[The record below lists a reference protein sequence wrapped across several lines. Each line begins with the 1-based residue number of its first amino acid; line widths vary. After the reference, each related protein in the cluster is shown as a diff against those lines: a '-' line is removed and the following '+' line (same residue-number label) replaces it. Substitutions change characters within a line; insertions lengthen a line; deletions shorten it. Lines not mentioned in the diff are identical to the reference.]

1 MSELTIEQKAKLY
14 DEVVERAKKWYNT
27 PNVDKIPTFGN
38 RIIEDIFPELYEPK
52 DEEVR
57 KEIIKLVQ
65 YYYGATLGCKHT
77 VSRDKMLVW
86 LEKQEQSKKTSIWK
100 HWKNGIAGNGEGKL
114 TFLIKSGPTYS
125 LSSCL
130 SFECD
135 YIELSELDNLMLEE
149 QDNFNSEYW
158 RGYREGKQ
166 EVFDKY
172 AKLKKQSK
180 QNIKPKFKIGDW
192 VTNGACTWRIDSIKD
207 DMYYNDCGRFSCGG
221 DIKSIDEQY
230 HLWTI
235 EDAKPGDVLN
245 ANGIFIYKKHDK
257 DCVYFYCGINL
268 TGEFICTCVDDIWS
282 NNYKVYPATK
292 EQYDLLFK
300 KIQESGYEWDTEK
313 KMLKNIPK
321 FKAGDWIIF
330 NGLTLYINEVVKG
343 YYRTISKGGI
353 SNSYDWN
360 IDNAARLWTIE
371 DAREGDVLWHSNSA
385 SNGIFIFNKIRDTG
399 KVVCYCDYDSED
411 HFCLGEYHTC
421 CWSNEKYIKPATE
434 EQRNLLFTKMK
445 EAGYR
450 WDENAK
456 RVIKYGE

>member
-1 MSELTIEQKAKLY
+1 MSELSIEQKAKLY
-14 DEVVERAKKWYNT
+14 DEVIER
-27 PNVDKIPTFGN
+27 GN
-38 RIIEDIFPELYEPK
+38 SLLSCNELGNAWVYKLLPELESE
-52 DEEVR
+52 DERIKKSLIDYLKER
-57 KEIIKLVQ
+57 KNGESYGQ
-65 YYYGATLGCKHT
+65 YVLRYDRWIA
-77 VSRDKMLVW
+77 W

-100 HWKNGIAGNGEGKL
+100 HWKNGIAGNGEGKAI
-114 TFLIKSGPTYS
+114 FLIKRGSSYS

-135 YIELSELDNLMLEE
+135 YIELSELENLMLE
-149 QDNFNSEYW
+149 
-158 RGYREGKQ
+158 KQ
-166 EVFDKY
+166 PQLQ
-172 AKLKKQSK
+172 LKS
-180 QNIKPKFKIGDW
+180 KFKIGDW
-192 VTNGACTWRIDSIKD
+192 VTNGACTWRIDSIED
-207 DMYYNDCGRFSCGG
+207 DMYYNDCGKFSCGG

-330 NGLTLYINEVVKG
+330 NGLTLYINEVTKG

-353 SNSYDWN
+353 PNSYDWN
-360 IDNAARLWTIE
+360 IDNAARLWRIE
-371 DAREGDVLWHSNSA
+371 DAKDGDVLWHSDSA
-385 SNGIFIFNKIRDTG
+385 SNGIFIFKEIRNDGKIL
-399 KVVCYCDYDSED
+399 CYCDYDSED

-421 CWSNEKYIKPATE
+421 CRTSSKYVKPATK
-434 EQRNLLFTKMK
+434 EQRDLLFTKMK
-445 EAGYR
+445 ESNYA
-450 WDENAK
+450 WDENIK

>member
-1 MSELTIEQKAKLY
+1 MSIEKKANAYDNALNKAKQLLSKCKRVSDKASMIY
-14 DEVVERAKKWYNT
+14 RA
-27 PNVDKIPTFGN
+27 
-38 RIIEDIFPELYEPK
+38 EDIESMFPELKEPG
-52 DEEVR
+52 DEKIR
-57 KEIIKLVQ
+57 KWLIAQLELKSDVNNPLDLELMIHKSI
-65 YYYGATLGCKHT
+65 A
-77 VSRDKMLVW
+77 W
-86 LEKQEQSKKTSIWK
+86 LEKQEQSKKISIWK
-100 HWKNGIAGNGEGKL
+100 HWKNGIAGNGEGKAI
-114 TFLIKSGPTYS
+114 FLIKRGSSYS

-135 YIELSELDNLMLEE
+135 YIELSKLENLMLEK
-149 QDNFNSEYW
+149 QDDFNSEYW

-172 AKLKKQSK
+172 AKLEKQSK

-300 KIQESGYEWDTEK
+300 KIQESGYEWDIEK

-353 SNSYDWN
+353 PNSYDWN

-371 DAREGDVLWHSNSA
+371 DAKDGDVLSY
-385 SNGIFIFNKIRDTG
+385 ITD
-399 KVVCYCDYDSED
+399 DED
-411 HFCLGEYHTC
+411 LWIMIYQSLYKPYENHVHYRALLINDDFTDKGTC
-421 CWSNEKYIKPATE
+421 CIDINYLKPASK
-434 EQRNLLFTKMK
+434 EQRDSLFKRMK
-445 EAGYR
+445 ESGYM
-450 WDENAK
+450 WDENIK